1 MAADGPKTDFW
12 VYEDLAVATS
22 RIMAVAGLSA
32 SEISHDPISFAEMR
46 PAVYDAKARLADM
59 DLNHTERS
67 LCFPTFPRFCGQ
79 LFLEAHDRELA
90 LACVQAY
97 NDWMVEEWAGESGGR
112 LIPLCLIPLWDAQLA
127 ATEVRRNAA
136 RGVRSVAFSEGPDML
151 GLPSIYDLSY
161 WQPFLTACEETGTTI
176 CMHIGSSSAPIIRPN
191 ILAAYALSHITAEIA
206 AVDWCLGGALA
217 KHPTLKIAFSES
229 QVGWMAFLFRRL
241 DSTWEKQKDRA
252 ISADLTWL
260 TDPPSSYLGDRVF
273 GCAFEDDLAIEN
285 RGDPLGIDCLTFE
298 TDYPHTD
305 STWPNTK
312 AYAEKVFADYTQDEI
327 EKVFRKNAIRMLGLP
342 ESIG

>member
-1 MAADGPKTDFW
+1 
-12 VYEDLAVATS
+12 
-22 RIMAVAGLSA
+22 
-32 SEISHDPISFAEMR
+32 
-46 PAVYDAKARLADM
+46 
-59 DLNHTERS
+59 
-67 LCFPTFPRFCGQ
+67 
-79 LFLEAHDRELA
+79 
-90 LACVQAY
+90 
-97 NDWMVEEWAGESGGR
+97 
-112 LIPLCLIPLWDAQLA
+112 
-127 ATEVRRNAA
+127 
-136 RGVRSVAFSEGPDML
+136 
-151 GLPSIYDLSY
+151 
-161 WQPFLTACEETGTTI
+161 
-176 CMHIGSSSAPIIRPN
+176 MHIGSSSAPIIRPN

-206 AVDWCLGGALA
+206 AVDWCVGGALA